1 MPDDVIDPAFT
12 QSGVWRSRGN
22 GRRSPGATDAL
33 MLSKDM
39 TSAQER
45 KIRQTGCDVRFDNLT
60 RQLYST
66 DASIYQIRP
75 VGAAFPKTAEQASL
89 VIHATADAGLSI
101 TPRGAGTSLVGNAIG
116 DGLIVD
122 FSRHNRQIT
131 DFDLEKRSVRVGAG
145 VVLDQLNEFLKP
157 HGFCFGPDVATSSRA
172 TLGGMIANNSSGARC
187 PIYGTTSDHV
197 LSLEIV
203 LADGRVEKIGTSHE
217 SLVRERAKIEKL
229 VSAASTEMAERW
241 PPGLIKRW
249 PGYGIERFLRR
260 PNDLTHIL
268 AGSEGTLAAIFSAEL
283 KISPLPRE
291 KGLGLIFFASVAE
304 AMQATVELLDLK
316 PAAIEHIDRPL
327 FDGTKGQLQFQAA
340 RDLLEL
346 ESKPC
351 ESILIV
357 EFYDNSRNDGL
368 GSRRNMTAG
377 KPSLLGSSVAERLS
391 MLESRKLGLRT
402 KILTDPAQ
410 MNMVWSVRKSGLSLL
425 TGCIGPAKPVAFI
438 EDAAVRPAQLPDY
451 VRGLQSI
458 MKPLGLTASYYGHAA
473 SGLLHVRP
481 VLDMHTAADLKK
493 FRQVA
498 DQTSALVRQ
507 FKGSLSAEHGVGI
520 ARTEY
525 MRDQL
530 GDELLEVMREIKRAF
545 DPRNVFNPG
554 KIFASSHGAVSPCPG
569 SRDERLDT
577 ARRLQPH
584 KIDNHLRENFT
595 RPLELP
601 FQPVLAFAFKD
612 RSFLGNL
619 EQCNGCGGCLKQN
632 GIMCPT
638 FIATHDEVMSTRG
651 RANIVRAALELRL
664 PRNDGLGSR
673 RNMTAGK
680 PSLLGDPMKSAELDA
695 ALSNCLSCKGCTAE
709 CPSNVNL
716 ALLKAE
722 MLHARWRRDGLPLRE
737 RILSN
742 VDLLGKLGCLMP
754 GLTNRLLGFKTARI
768 ALEKTIGISGR
779 RSLPSYA
786 TERFDKWFS
795 RHCRASVSDAEAFH
809 RNALQKNRG
818 KVILW
823 DDTFVRYHEPH
834 IGIAAVKVLEAF
846 GFEVSLVKHRRCCG
860 RPAFSQGNLDAATK
874 LAKHNVH
881 VLASLQYSLGRRSLG
896 ERGNTPILFLEPSC
910 WSMFVE
916 DYRELKIENA
926 DDIAGRCFLFEKFVA
941 DLLAKEP
948 EALRFNERSANVV
961 IHPHCHA
968 KSILNPAF
976 MATLAERLPGR
987 KATMLDTAC
996 CGMAGAFGAL
1006 AEKYDLS
1013 IQVAQRLLDQ
1023 IDIQLQTISGSA
1035 GSTEVVASGTS
1046 CRHQI
1051 SDLTNLLPKHMA
1063 EVLAEAL

>member
-1 MPDDVIDPAFT
+1 
-12 QSGVWRSRGN
+12 
-22 GRRSPGATDAL
+22 
-33 MLSKDM
+33 M
-39 TSAQER
+39 TAAQER
-45 KIRQTGCDVRFDNLT
+45 KIRQTGCDARFDNLT

-66 DASIYQIRP
+66 DASIYQIHP

-116 DGLIVD
+116 EGLIVD
-122 FSRHNRQIT
+122 FSRYNRQIT
-131 DFDLEKRSVRVGAG
+131 DFDPEKRSVRVGAG
-145 VVLDQLNEFLKP
+145 VVLDQLNDFLKP

-187 PIYGTTSDHV
+187 PIYGTTADHV
-197 LSLEIV
+197 ISLEIV
-203 LADGRVEKIGTSHE
+203 LADGRVEKIAASHE
-217 SLVRERAKIEKL
+217 SLGRERTKIEKL
-229 VSAASTEMAERW
+229 VRAASTEMAERW
-241 PPGLIKRW
+241 PPGLIKRR
-249 PGYGIERFLRR
+249 PGYGIERFLRA
-260 PNDLTHIL
+260 PNDLTNIL

-304 AMQATVELLDLK
+304 AMQATVELLDLN

-327 FDGTKGQLQFQAA
+327 FDGTKGQLHFQAA

-357 EFYDNSRNDGL
+357 EFYED
-368 GSRRNMTAG
+368 
-377 KPSLLGSSVAERLS
+377 VAERLS
-391 MLESRKLGLRT
+391 ILQSRKIGRRT
-402 KILTDPAQ
+402 KIITDPAQ

-438 EDAAVRPAQLPDY
+438 EDAAVRPAQLPEY

-481 VLDMHTAADLKK
+481 VLDLHSAADLKK

-530 GDELLEVMREIKRAF
+530 GNQLLEVMREIKHAF
-545 DPRNVFNPG
+545 DPKNVFNPG
-554 KIFASSHGAVSPCPG
+554 KIFADG
-569 SRDERLDT
+569 SEPDGH
-577 ARRLQPH
+577 QH

-619 EQCNGCGGCLKQN
+619 EQCNGCGGCLKQS

-651 RANIVRAALELRL
+651 RANIIRAALELRT
-664 PRNDGLGSR
+664 NGH
-673 RNMTAGK
+673 
-680 PSLLGDPMKSAELDA
+680 DPLKSAELDA
-695 ALSNCLSCKGCTAE
+695 ALSNCLSCKGCTPE

-722 MLHARWRRDGLPLRE
+722 MLHARWRRDGLPVRE

-742 VDLLGKLGCLMP
+742 IDLLGKLGCVMPRLM
-754 GLTNRLLGFKTARI
+754 NRLLGWKAARM
-768 ALEKTIGISGR
+768 AMEKTIGISAR
-779 RSLPSYA
+779 RSLPHYA

-795 RHCRASVSDAEAFH
+795 RHAVAGVGDPGRPSAINDRGYNGAETAPT
-809 RNALQKNRG
+809 QKNRG

-834 IGIAAVKVLEAF
+834 IGIAAVKVLEAL
-846 GFEVSLVKHRRCCG
+846 GFEVALVKNRRCCG
-860 RPAFSQGNLDAATK
+860 RPAFSQGNLGAAAK
-874 LAKHNVH
+874 LAQHNVSQL
-881 VLASLQYSLGRRSLG
+881 LATPNSVK
-896 ERGNTPILFLEPSC
+896 ERGSHGALLSQLSTVPVLFLEPSC
-910 WSMFVE
+910 WSMFVD

-926 DDIAGRCFLFEKFVA
+926 ENIAARCFLFEKFVD
-941 DLLAKEP
+941 DLLAQKP
-948 EALRFNERSANVV
+948 EALRFKHEFRSRGIL

-976 MATLAERLPGR
+976 MATLAQRLPGT
-987 KATMLDTAC
+987 KATVLDTAC

-1013 IQVAQRLLDQ
+1013 LQVAQRLLDQ
-1023 IDIQLQTISGSA
+1023 IDNQPQG
-1035 GSTEVVASGTS
+1035 TEVIASGTS

-1051 SDLTNLLPKHMA
+1051 TDLTNIRPKHMA
-1063 EVLAEAL
+1063 EFLAEALLNA

>member
-1 MPDDVIDPAFT
+1 
-12 QSGVWRSRGN
+12 
-22 GRRSPGATDAL
+22 
-33 MLSKDM
+33 M

-45 KIRQTGCDVRFDNLT
+45 KIRQTGCDARFDSLT

-66 DASIYQIRP
+66 DASIYQIPP

-89 VIHATADAGLSI
+89 VIRATADAGLSI

-116 DGLIVD
+116 EGLIVD
-122 FSRHNRQIT
+122 FSRYNRQIT
-131 DFDLEKRSVRVGAG
+131 DLDLEKRSVRVGAG

-172 TLGGMIANNSSGARC
+172 TLGGMVANNSSGARC
-187 PIYGTTSDHV
+187 PIYGTTADHV
-197 LSLEIV
+197 ISLEIV
-203 LADGRVEKIGTSHE
+203 LADGRLEKIGASHE
-217 SLVRERAKIEKL
+217 SLVCERAKVEKL
-229 VSAASTEMAERW
+229 IRAASTEMAERW

-249 PGYGIERFLRR
+249 PGYGIERFLRG
-260 PNDLTHIL
+260 PNDLTNIL

-283 KISPLPRE
+283 KISSLPRE
-291 KGLGLIFFASVAE
+291 KGLGLIFFASVGE

-316 PAAIEHIDRPL
+316 PAAIEHVDRPL
-327 FDGTKGQLQFQAA
+327 LDQTKGQLQFQAA

-346 ESKPC
+346 ESKQC

-357 EFYDNSRNDGL
+357 EFYED
-368 GSRRNMTAG
+368 
-377 KPSLLGSSVAERLS
+377 VAERLS
-391 MLESRKLGLRT
+391 VLQSRKIGLRT
-402 KILTDPAQ
+402 KVLTDPAQ
-410 MNMVWSVRKSGLSLL
+410 MNMVWAVRKSGLSLL

-481 VLDMHTAADLKK
+481 VLDMHSAADLKK

-498 DQTSALVRQ
+498 DETSALVRQ

-525 MRDQL
+525 MREQL
-530 GDELLEVMREIKRAF
+530 GNQLLEVMREIKRAF
-545 DPRNVFNPG
+545 DPKNVFNPG
-554 KIFASSHGAVSPCPG
+554 KIFADGRH
-569 SRDERLDT
+569 R
-577 ARRLQPH
+577 
-584 KIDNHLRENFT
+584 IDNHLRENFT

-612 RSFLGNL
+612 RSFTGNL
-619 EQCNGCGGCLKQN
+619 EQCNGCGGCLKQS

-651 RANIVRAALELRL
+651 RANIIRAALELRK
-664 PRNDGLGSR
+664 NGH
-673 RNMTAGK
+673 
-680 PSLLGDPMKSAELDA
+680 DPLKSDELDA
-695 ALSNCLSCKGCTAE
+695 ALSNCLSCKGCTPE

-737 RILSN
+737 RIFSN

-754 GLTNRLLGFKTARI
+754 RLTNRLLGSKGARV
-768 ALEKTIGISGR
+768 AMERTIGISGR
-779 RSLPSYA
+779 RSLPHYA
-786 TERFDKWFS
+786 SERFDRWFQ
-795 RHCRASVSDAEAFH
+795 RRVDATPRRVFEKESGEAPIL
-809 RNALQKNRG
+809 RKRG

-834 IGIAAVKVLEAF
+834 IGIAAVKVLEAL
-846 GFEVSLVKHRRCCG
+846 GFEVSLVKNRRCCG

-874 LAKHNVH
+874 LGTYNVH
-881 VLASLQYSLGRRSLG
+881 QLSTINHQLSAA
-896 ERGNTPILFLEPSC
+896 PILFLEPSC
-910 WSMFVE
+910 WSMFVD

-926 DDIAGRCFLFEKFVA
+926 ENIAGRCFLFEKFVD
-941 DLLAKEP
+941 DLLAREP
-948 EALRFNERSANVV
+948 EALRFNERSANVA

-968 KSILNPAF
+968 KSILNQAF

-987 KATMLDTAC
+987 TATVLDTAC

-1013 IQVAQRLLDQ
+1013 LQVAQRLLDQ
-1023 IDIQLQTISGSA
+1023 IDNQPQG
-1035 GSTEVVASGTS
+1035 TEVIASGTS

-1051 SDLTNLLPKHMA
+1051 SDLTNLRPKHMA
-1063 EVLAEAL
+1063 ELLAEAL

>member
-1 MPDDVIDPAFT
+1 
-12 QSGVWRSRGN
+12 
-22 GRRSPGATDAL
+22 
-33 MLSKDM
+33 M

-45 KIRQTGCDVRFDNLT
+45 KIRQTGCDARFDNLT

-66 DASIYQIRP
+66 DASIYQMRP
-75 VGAAFPKTAEQASL
+75 VGAAFPKSAEQASL
-89 VIHATADAGLSI
+89 VIHATADAGLSV

-122 FSRHNRQIT
+122 FSRYNRQIT
-131 DFDLEKRSVRVGAG
+131 DLDLEKRSVRVGAG

-187 PIYGTTSDHV
+187 PIYGTTADHV
-197 LSLEIV
+197 ISLEIV
-203 LADGRVEKIGTSHE
+203 LADGRIVTVGEADSFPSNEMASLEPERQQILKI
-217 SLVRERAKIEKL
+217 VREH
-229 VSAASTEMAERW
+229 STEMAERW

-249 PGYGIERFLRR
+249 PGYGIERFLRV
-260 PNDLTHIL
+260 PDDLTNIL

-283 KISPLPRE
+283 KISPLPHE

-327 FDGTKGQLQFQAA
+327 FEGTKGQLQFQAA

-357 EFYDNSRNDGL
+357 EFYED
-368 GSRRNMTAG
+368 
-377 KPSLLGSSVAERLS
+377 VAERLS
-391 MLESRKLGLRT
+391 VLQSKKIGLRT

-458 MKPLGLTASYYGHAA
+458 MKPLGLSASYYGHAA

-481 VLDMHTAADLKK
+481 VLDMHSAADLKK

-498 DQTSALVRQ
+498 DETSALVRQ

-530 GDELLEVMREIKRAF
+530 GNALLEVMREIKRAF
-545 DPRNVFNPG
+545 DPKNVFNPG
-554 KIFASSHGAVSPCPG
+554 KIFEVGT
-569 SRDERLDT
+569 SRCDVRT
-577 ARRLQPH
+577 PQRGVPTT
-584 KIDNHLRENFT
+584 IDNHLRENFS

-619 EQCNGCGGCLKQN
+619 EQCNGCGGCLKQS

-651 RANIVRAALELRL
+651 RANIIRAALELRS
-664 PRNDGLGSR
+664 NGH
-673 RNMTAGK
+673 
-680 PSLLGDPMKSAELDA
+680 DPLKSAELDA
-695 ALSNCLSCKGCTAE
+695 ALSNCLSCKGCTPE

-754 GLTNRLLGFKTARI
+754 GLTNRLLGSKAVRI
-768 ALEKTIGISGR
+768 AMEKTIGISRR
-779 RSLPSYA
+779 RSLPHYA
-786 TERFDKWFS
+786 TERFEKWFS
-795 RHCRASVSDAEAFH
+795 RHCRASAAADATNKEG
-809 RNALQKNRG
+809 RSPDRPGGYKPPLLGNRG
-818 KVILW
+818 QVILW

-834 IGIAAVKVLEAF
+834 IGIAAVKVLEAL
-846 GFEVSLVKHRRCCG
+846 GFKVALVKNRRCCG
-860 RPAFSQGNLDAATK
+860 RPAFSQGNLDAAAK
-874 LAKHNVH
+874 LAKHNISQLFVH
-881 VLASLQYSLGRRSLG
+881 RSLG
-896 ERGNTPILFLEPSC
+896 EGGSSLQHSNTPLLFLEPSC

-926 DDIAGRCFLFEKFVA
+926 KNIAARCFLFEKFVA
-941 DLLAKEP
+941 DLLAQEP
-948 EALRFNERSANVV
+948 EALRFKHESRSGGIL

-968 KSILNPAF
+968 KSILDPAF

-987 KATMLDTAC
+987 KATVLDTAC

-1006 AEKYDLS
+1006 AEKYHLS
-1013 IQVAQRLLDQ
+1013 LQVAQRLLDQ
-1023 IDIQLQTISGSA
+1023 IDNQPQG
-1035 GSTEVVASGTS
+1035 TEIVASGTS

-1051 SDLTNLLPKHMA
+1051 TDLTNLRPKHMA
-1063 EVLAEAL
+1063 ELLAEGLT

>member
-1 MPDDVIDPAFT
+1 
-12 QSGVWRSRGN
+12 
-22 GRRSPGATDAL
+22 
-33 MLSKDM
+33 M

-45 KIRQTGCDVRFDNLT
+45 KIRQTGCDARFDNLT

-66 DASIYQIRP
+66 DASIYQIHP

-122 FSRHNRQIT
+122 FSRHNRQIK
-131 DFDLEKRSVRVGAG
+131 DLDLEKRSVRVGAG

-203 LADGRVEKIGTSHE
+203 LADGRVEKIGASHE
-217 SLVRERAKIEKL
+217 SLVCERAKIEKL
-229 VSAASTEMAERW
+229 VRAASTEMAERW

-249 PGYGIERFLRR
+249 PGYGIERFLRV
-260 PNDLTHIL
+260 PNDLTNIL

-357 EFYDNSRNDGL
+357 EFYED
-368 GSRRNMTAG
+368 
-377 KPSLLGSSVAERLS
+377 VAERLS
-391 MLESRKLGLRT
+391 ILRSKKIGLRT
-402 KILTDPAQ
+402 KILTDAAQ

-451 VRGLQSI
+451 VRGLQLI

-481 VLDMHTAADLKK
+481 VLDMHSAADLKK

-498 DQTSALVRQ
+498 DETSALVRQ

-525 MRDQL
+525 MREQL
-530 GDELLEVMREIKRAF
+530 GNQLLEVMREIKRAF
-545 DPRNVFNPG
+545 DPKNVFNPG
-554 KIFASSHGAVSPCPG
+554 KIFACSHGAVSPCPL
-569 SRDERLDT
+569 SRDERLDK
-577 ARRLQPH
+577 ARRLQSH
-584 KIDNHLRENFT
+584 RIDNHFRENFT

-612 RSFLGNL
+612 RSFTGNL
-619 EQCNGCGGCLKQN
+619 EQCNGCGGCLKQS

-638 FIATHDEVMSTRG
+638 FIATHAEVMSTRG
-651 RANIVRAALELRL
+651 RANIIRAALELRT
-664 PRNDGLGSR
+664 NGH
-673 RNMTAGK
+673 
-680 PSLLGDPMKSAELDA
+680 DPMKSAELDA
-695 ALSNCLSCKGCTAE
+695 ALSNCLSCKGCTPE

-737 RILSN
+737 RVLSN

-754 GLTNRLLGFKTARI
+754 RLTNRLLGSKAARI
-768 ALEKTIGISGR
+768 AMEKTIGISAR
-779 RSLPSYA
+779 RSLPHYA
-786 TERFDKWFS
+786 RERFDKWFS
-795 RHCRASVSDAEAFH
+795 KHCRASAAADATNKEG
-809 RNALQKNRG
+809 RSPDRPGGYKPPLLGNRG
-818 KVILW
+818 PVVLW
-823 DDTFVRYHEPH
+823 DDTFVRYQEPH
-834 IGIAAVKVLEAF
+834 IGMAAVKVLEAL
-846 GFEVSLVKHRRCCG
+846 GFEVALVKNRRCCG
-860 RPAFSQGNLDAATK
+860 RPAFSQGNLDAAAK
-874 LAKHNVH
+874 LGKHNISQLLV
-881 VLASLQYSLGRRSLG
+881 RRSLG
-896 ERGNTPILFLEPSC
+896 KGGSSLQDSLGRHSLGEGGNTPLLFLEPSC

-926 DDIAGRCFLFEKFVA
+926 ENIAGRCFLFEKFVA

-948 EALRFNERSANVV
+948 EAIRFKHESRSRGIL

-976 MATLAERLPGR
+976 MATLAECLPGR
-987 KATMLDTAC
+987 KATVLDTAC

-1013 IQVAQRLLDQ
+1013 LQVAQRLLDQ
-1023 IDIQLQTISGSA
+1023 IDNRPQG
-1035 GSTEVVASGTS
+1035 TEIIASGTS

-1051 SDLTNLLPKHMA
+1051 TDLTNLRPKHMA
-1063 EVLAEAL
+1063 ELLAEAL

>member
-1 MPDDVIDPAFT
+1 
-12 QSGVWRSRGN
+12 
-22 GRRSPGATDAL
+22 
-33 MLSKDM
+33 M
-39 TSAQER
+39 TFAQER
-45 KIRQTGCDVRFDNLT
+45 KIRQTGCDARFDNLT

-66 DASIYQIRP
+66 DASIYQIHP

-89 VIHATADAGLSI
+89 VIHATVDAGLSI

-122 FSRHNRQIT
+122 FSRYNRQIT
-131 DFDLEKRSVRVGAG
+131 NLDLEKRNVRVGAG

-187 PIYGTTSDHV
+187 PIYGTTADHV
-197 LSLEIV
+197 LSLEVV
-203 LADGRVEKIGTSHE
+203 LADGRVEKIGANHE
-217 SLVRERAKIEKL
+217 SLVYEQAKVEKL
-229 VSAASTEMAERW
+229 VRAASTEMAERW

-249 PGYGIERFLRR
+249 PGYGIERFLRV
-260 PNDLTHIL
+260 PKDLTHIL

-283 KISPLPRE
+283 KISPLPHE

-327 FDGTKGQLQFQAA
+327 LDQTKSQLQFQAA

-357 EFYDNSRNDGL
+357 EFYED
-368 GSRRNMTAG
+368 
-377 KPSLLGSSVAERLS
+377 VAERLS
-391 MLESRKLGLRT
+391 VLESKKIGLRT
-402 KILTDPAQ
+402 KIFTDPAK
-410 MNMVWSVRKSGLSLL
+410 MNVVWSVRKSGLSLL

-481 VLDMHTAADLKK
+481 VLDIHSAADLKK
-493 FRQVA
+493 LRQVA
-498 DQTSALVRQ
+498 DETSALVRQ

-530 GDELLEVMREIKRAF
+530 GNQLLEVMREIKRAF
-545 DPRNVFNPG
+545 DPKNVFNPG
-554 KIFASSHGAVSPCPG
+554 KIFANG
-569 SRDERLDT
+569 SEPDGH
-577 ARRLQPH
+577 QH

-612 RSFLGNL
+612 QSFTGNL
-619 EQCNGCGGCLKQN
+619 EQCNGCGGCLKQS
-632 GIMCPT
+632 GTMCPT
-638 FIATHDEVMSTRG
+638 FIVTHDEVMSTRG
-651 RANIVRAALELRL
+651 RANIIRAALELRL
-664 PRNDGLGSR
+664 PRNDPESFRG
-673 RNMTAGK
+673 RNMRAGK
-680 PSLLGDPMKSAELDA
+680 PSLLGDPLKSAELDA
-695 ALSNCLSCKGCTAE
+695 ALSNCLSCKGCTPE

-742 VDLLGKLGCLMP
+742 VDLLGKLGCIMP
-754 GLTNRLLGFKTARI
+754 RLTNRLLGSKPARV
-768 ALEKTIGISGR
+768 ALEKTIGISAR
-779 RSLPSYA
+779 RSLPHYA
-786 TERFDKWFS
+786 SERFDKWFS
-795 RHCRASVSDAEAFH
+795 RHAVAGGGDPGRRQGSAARMDAGVTAPGY
-809 RNALQKNRG
+809 RG

-834 IGIAAVKVLEAF
+834 IGIAAVKVLEAL
-846 GFEVSLVKHRRCCG
+846 GFEVALAKGRRCCG
-860 RPAFSQGNLDAATK
+860 RPAFSQGNLDAAAK
-874 LAKHNVH
+874 LAQHNVDQLSTLNS
-881 VLASLQYSLGRRSLG
+881 VK
-896 ERGNTPILFLEPSC
+896 ERGSH
-910 WSMFVE
+910 
-916 DYRELKIENA
+916 
-926 DDIAGRCFLFEKFVA
+926 G
-941 DLLAKEP
+941 
-948 EALRFNERSANVV
+948 ALRS
-961 IHPHCHA
+961 
-968 KSILNPAF
+968 
-976 MATLAERLPGR
+976 
-987 KATMLDTAC
+987 
-996 CGMAGAFGAL
+996 
-1006 AEKYDLS
+1006 
-1013 IQVAQRLLDQ
+1013 Q
-1023 IDIQLQTISGSA
+1023 
-1035 GSTEVVASGTS
+1035 
-1046 CRHQI
+1046 
-1051 SDLTNLLPKHMA
+1051 
-1063 EVLAEAL
+1063 